1 MSPDYSNDPEAL
13 RELLAIL
20 LGFLETVMHERD
32 AAIQVAQLVPNW
44 KDRLQEALNDPLRQT
59 QTHELVSATRQ
70 LFSGHP
76 VSDSEIAAISAKLNK
91 KPD

>member
-20 LGFLETVMHERD
+20 LDFFETVMHERD
-32 AAIQVAQLVPNW
+32 GAIQVAQLVPNW

-59 QTHELVSATRQ
+59 HTHELVSATRQ

-76 VSDSEIAAISAKLNK
+76 LSDSEIDAISAKLNK

>member
-20 LGFLETVMHERD
+20 LGFFETGMHERD
-32 AAIQVAQLVPNW
+32 SAIQVAQLVPNW
-44 KDRLQEALNDPLRQT
+44 KDRLQAALNDPLRQS
-59 QTHELVSATRQ
+59 QTHELVLATRQ

-76 VSDSEIAAISAKLNK
+76 LSESEIDAISAKLNK

>member
-1 MSPDYSNDPEAL
+1 VAVSDSEAL

-32 AAIQVAQLVPNW
+32 GAIQVAQLVPNW

-59 QTHELVSATRQ
+59 I
-70 LFSGHP
+70 
-76 VSDSEIAAISAKLNK
+76 DAISAKLNK

>member
-20 LGFLETVMHERD
+20 LGFFETVMHERD
-32 AAIQVAQLVPNW
+32 GAIQVARLVPNW
-44 KDRLQEALNDPLRQT
+44 KDRLQEALNDPLRHT

-70 LFSGHP
+70 LFSARP
-76 VSDSEIAAISAKLNK
+76 VSESEIDAISAKLNK

>member
-1 MSPDYSNDPEAL
+1 MSPDYSDDPEAL

-44 KDRLQEALNDPLRQT
+44 KDRLPEALSDPVRQA

-76 VSDSEIAAISAKLNK
+76 LSERDIDAISAKLNK